1 MPSAPCLASFARHG
15 NSTDLGRPLFLSLRT
30 HHAPLRYLLAPAP
43 LRNISLTTRPPRA
56 SQQTPGLPVNLKIAL
71 RIRPVI
77 KVHRHP
83 RHKRIRRHHIPQIYR
98 DHIRHQKIDILQR
111 INLPTPRRPRATPRP
126 PMAGSALHLHLPQPP
141 PTLHRKVIRTAVS
154 PRLQHRKSQHR
165 SLSQKRRLHRLTQPL
180 GTRRFQ
186 TPLRKMWGHPRFE
199 PALSKRRRAEGA
211 VRSS

>member
-1 MPSAPCLASFARHG
+1 MQNRDWKFERSSKVSRTRTNTTWTRSNLESRSLPRAEFPCLASFPRHG
-15 NSTDLGRPLFLSLRT
+15 NSTDLGRSPFLSLRT

-83 RHKRIRRHHIPQIYR
+83 RHKGIRRHHIPQIYR

-111 INLPTPRRPRATPRP
+111 INLPTPR
-126 PMAGSALHLHLPQPP
+126 ALHRVPRWLVAHFTCTFHNRRP
-141 PTLHRKVIRTAVS
+141 HSTA
-154 PRLQHRKSQHR
+154 KS
-165 SLSQKRRLHRLTQPL
+165 
-180 GTRRFQ
+180 
-186 TPLRKMWGHPRFE
+186 
-199 PALSKRRRAEGA
+199 
-211 VRSS
+211 